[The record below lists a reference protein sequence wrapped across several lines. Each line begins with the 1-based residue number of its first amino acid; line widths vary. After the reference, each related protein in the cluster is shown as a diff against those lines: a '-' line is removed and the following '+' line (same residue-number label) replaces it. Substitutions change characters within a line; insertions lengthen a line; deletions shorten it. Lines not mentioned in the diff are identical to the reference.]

1 MMRPVKFERL
11 VLDEYR
17 LLRALKDA
25 EGDLR
30 APADELERAAL
41 VRDISRRLEQIRRK
55 MLTEAPPLDDEPI
68 TPS

>member
-1 MMRPVKFERL
+1 MRPVKFENLMR
-11 VLDEYR
+11 DERR

-41 VRDISRRLEQIRRK
+41 IRDILSRLEQIRR
-55 MLTEAPPLDDEPI
+55 TIVHRSTPLG
-68 TPS
+68 